1 MNLNS
6 FSLVNCCAARAVESH
21 PNPALRPLPS
31 QRGSARGAAYQV
43 APPVKKQEP
52 KLEFDAI
59 IELPDDNLLPAH
71 PMTPAPVLRPY
82 AGRAANPAAGRL
94 QSGRLPAVETRTPA
108 TGLSPLSRR
117 PSTAELL
124 LPSAVVSPP
133 SSSRR
138 PNPEILLPSAVASPP
153 PPNRPP
159 KAQFGLP
166 LYCVRD
172 RARPAQAASPS
183 LPPLPM
189 RPRPRVPPP
198 PSSRADAP
206 PVASAAQPPPPPP
219 PPPSAADKAVAKRPV
234 PKFLLPE
241 RTTSTSAI
249 TVPGASQSASNA
261 QRTLSAVSYGRDVKI
276 KPPDSEHTHTL
287 AALSGAKSSVK
298 VANGDVKER
307 YRARDL
313 TKGSHSAELIDSMV
327 DNGLGTYISHGV
339 DDLKIAGAHYQA
351 VKAALIRALALS
363 PLTMLIFPVF
373 LFVTLGQHT
382 GTVRSPLG
390 AAPSRGLWP
399 DSCLAF
405 LPAQLKPEPSPPC
418 PAATRISVRI
428 TGPKVCSASSGIRRH
443 RAIGRWAG
451 FATAALRSS
460 DRTNER
466 ACRSV
471 GCARPSHAACSPCW
485 SSAPSF

>member
-43 APPVKKQEP
+43 ASPVKKQEE

-59 IELPDDNLLPAH
+59 IDLPDDSLLPAH

-153 PPNRPP
+153 PPNRLP

-172 RARPAQAASPS
+172 RGRPAQAASPS

-198 PSSRADAP
+198 SSSRADAP
-206 PVASAAQPPPPPP
+206 PVTSAAQPPPPPP
-219 PPPSAADKAVAKRPV
+219 PAADKAVAKRPV

-249 TVPGASQSASNA
+249 TVPGTSLSASNA
-261 QRTLSAVSYGRDVKI
+261 QRTLSAVSHGRDVKI
-276 KPPDSEHTHTL
+276 KPPDSEHAHTP
-287 AALSGAKSSVK
+287 AASSGAKSSVK

-313 TKGSHSAELIDSMV
+313 TKGWHSAELIDSMV
-327 DNGLGTYISHGV
+327 ENGLGAYISHGV

-351 VKAALIRALALS
+351 VKAALIRALVLS

-373 LFVTLGQHT
+373 LLVTLGQHT
-382 GTVRSPLG
+382 GTVRFPLG
-390 AAPSRGLWP
+390 AAPSRGLWLP
-399 DSCLAF
+399 CLGARQLISLPSCPTEIGA
-405 LPAQLKPEPSPPC
+405 EPSA
-418 PAATRISVRI
+418 AATRISESLDRSPSRQQRD
-428 TGPKVCSASSGIRRH
+428 TTAQSH
-443 RAIGRWAG
+443 RPMGW
-451 FATAALRSS
+451 LRDCGTPI
-460 DRTNER
+460 DRTNGR
-466 ACRSV
+466 ACRSG

>member
-1 MNLNS
+1 M
-6 FSLVNCCAARAVESH
+6 
-21 PNPALRPLPS
+21 
-31 QRGSARGAAYQV
+31 
-43 APPVKKQEP
+43 KKQEP

-249 TVPGASQSASNA
+249 TVPGTSQSASNA
-261 QRTLSAVSYGRDVKI
+261 QRTLSAVSYGRDIKI

-390 AAPSRGLWP
+390 AAPSRGLWLP
-399 DSCLAF
+399 CLARQLLS
-405 LPAQLKPEPSPPC
+405 LPSCPTETGAEPALPRGNTYLRPNHWTEGLFRQQRDTTAQSNRPMGWLRNCGTPIERTIERTNGR
-418 PAATRISVRI
+418 AGR
-428 TGPKVCSASSGIRRH
+428 SAVLGRLMRPVPRAGRRRH
-443 RAIGRWAG
+443 R
-451 FATAALRSS
+451 FEHP
-460 DRTNER
+460 N
-466 ACRSV
+466 
-471 GCARPSHAACSPCW
+471 RP
-485 SSAPSF
+485 